1 MWYHSHYTK
10 ILANVV
16 HFFEDRVASQETG
29 FEVNVRLVVRV
40 LDPRTHL
47 WSNLRISKDMRI
59 LSQDM
64 ALA

>member
-16 HFFEDRVASQETG
+16 RFVEDRVASQETG
-29 FEVNVRLVVRV
+29 FEVNGRPVVRV

-47 WSNLRISKDMRI
+47 WSDLRISKDMRI